1 MDLGELCEPSLGS
14 LEPASFMISRS
25 SIPSISPDAYVWM
38 LKPEKS
44 SQVWVCLNSLPGVL
58 EYLVIRKKGLGWMTG
73 SSTTP

>member
-25 SIPSISPDAYVWM
+25 SIPSISPGAYVWM

-44 SQVWVCLNSLPGVL
+44 SKVWVCPSSLSGVL
-58 EYLVIRKKGLGWMTG
+58 EYLVYEEG
-73 SSTTP
+73 SWGG